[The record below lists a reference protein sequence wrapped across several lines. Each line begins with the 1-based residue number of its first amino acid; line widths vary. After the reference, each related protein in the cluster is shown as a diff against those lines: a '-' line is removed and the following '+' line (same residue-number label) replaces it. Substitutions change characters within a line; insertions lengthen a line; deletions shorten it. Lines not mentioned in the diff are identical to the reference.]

1 MLQTFSGYSLALP
14 NQTSTEK
21 TIAKK
26 LMKLNKLALSYREN
40 NFKIEI
46 LSNRVFEFYNYLL
59 THQPETESLSNIHE
73 IQSNLIMVA
82 CLEHRITEENL
93 DIQGSHVFYSHL
105 AFFNSLS
112 GPSVT
117 SAINRLLADLSDSPK
132 LSIINII
139 LNDLF
144 TELAKLSKPYL
155 KTLAKVEALRILEK
169 KSHNLDLKHFE
180 FSPVFEQITEKIT
193 IDFQKRKI
201 ALIPLGWAL
210 PKPYSG
216 HHFFGLV
223 TPSHTEGK
231 LKIDL
236 INAQTK
242 SRITIDAIDQSDFR
256 KVVRILLN
264 LLLPQFSYEKIRA
277 NAGEDFSNANSE
289 FFIDKDTLEDAYTK
303 QIYGAFAKIGRKET
317 VNSSFQAT
325 KIKPSPACTITT
337 FKPLVLTIVD
347 QACNKFQFKLDEKEI
362 RIIKLVVKN
371 IFLSF
376 KESLLRNVN
385 IHKSLALQ
393 QIYSFSEIDR
403 RLHLIQQS
411 LIEDQVK
418 IIELLVRMQKPPF
431 DNK

>member
-1 MLQTFSGYSLALP
+1 MLQTFSGYSIAHP
-14 NQTSTEK
+14 NQTNTE

-26 LMKLNKLALSYREN
+26 LMKINNQVLSYLEN

-46 LSNRVFEFYNYLL
+46 LSNQVFEFYNYLL

-82 CLEHRITEENL
+82 CLEHRIKEENL

-112 GPSVT
+112 SPSFICT
-117 SAINRLLADLSDSPK
+117 INHLLANFSDSPIV
-132 LSIINII
+132 SII

-169 KSHNLDLKHFE
+169 KSHNLDLKNFE
-180 FSPVFEQITEKIT
+180 FSPFFEKITEKIT

-223 TPSHTEGK
+223 TPSQEEGK

-242 SRITIDAIDQSDFR
+242 SRITIDAINQSDFR
-256 KVVRILLN
+256 KVVGILLN

-289 FFIDKDTLEDAYTK
+289 FFIGKDTLEDAYTK
-303 QIYGAFAKIGRKET
+303 QIYGAFARIGKKET
-317 VNSSFQAT
+317 VDSSFQAT

-337 FKPLVLTIVD
+337 FRPLVLTLVD
-347 QACNKFQFKLDEKEI
+347 QACEKFQFKLNEREVK
-362 RIIKLVVKN
+362 IIKLVVKD
-371 IFLSF
+371 IFLTF
-376 KESLLRNVN
+376 KENLLRNVN

-393 QIYSFSEIDR
+393 QKYGVFEIGR

-411 LIEDQVK
+411 LDEDQMK
-418 IIELLVRMQKPPF
+418 LMELLVRIQKPSF
-431 DNK
+431 ENK